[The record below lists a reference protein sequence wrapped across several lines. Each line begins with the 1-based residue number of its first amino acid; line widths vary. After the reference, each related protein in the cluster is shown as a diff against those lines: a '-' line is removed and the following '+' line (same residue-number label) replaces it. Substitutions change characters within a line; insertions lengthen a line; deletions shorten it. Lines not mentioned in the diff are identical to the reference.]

1 MLAALALAFQA
12 PAPRDVIAPPEDIL
26 ASIVRLPDLEACS
39 SISKAAIESLR
50 FVRASSDWQAEFTA
64 HLDGESA
71 LTLLSPSAARWRV
84 LAAPAGMPLR
94 DLDARTSQLPQLDL
108 AGDFLPGFVS
118 ARRELRVVSSGPWT
132 VRVIASSASDVDVGW
147 ALVSDGN
154 AARAR
159 AWLQT
164 HGALRGEPA
173 AVVARM
179 ESELSLHGLEA
190 WLELEWAGRTSTL
203 RMRDDG
209 LHDDRLAGDGLF
221 GAWLPSE
228 VVGEVVARAHLSGL
242 KPRGARVQRSVP
254 LAFHVHEPK
263 LALDGVAEAT
273 RLADGRVELTL
284 GALLLDAPERLQVS
298 AEVWAHG
305 SRGSVPACWVS
316 RIQEPEV
323 DGRRARWRLRFD
335 ERWLE
340 LAGANGTLE
349 LRNVRV
355 QDPDT
360 SSVLASL
367 SSMPVLAPPHA
378 PRAASASLTSAAALL
393 AQATQPVGPFPAFS
407 GERPIQPGLVLT
419 HGYCST
425 GSIWPA
431 AQFTQPKYAFL
442 DLSANRSHDQ
452 FAQLIGSRADLA
464 GFSSFGVVGH
474 SQGGCAAL
482 HLFTYYT
489 SGLDHATGGRR
500 IQSLATPYQGTPL
513 ASLGFFTC
521 GTNSNLTPSGAATW
535 LAGIPTWA
543 RAEVSYWTTSNSGSA
558 CNVLASL
565 LLADPEDGTVERSR
579 GQLPGANSM
588 GHVTG
593 WCHTTGMSQP
603 AGYLDATRNAQMNAE
618 AAR

>member
-1 MLAALALAFQA
+1 MNKQRRAKIEAELLAA
-12 PAPRDVIAPPEDIL
+12 RT
-26 ASIVRLPDLEACS
+26 
-39 SISKAAIESLR
+39 AIESLR

-263 LALDGVAEAT
+263 LALDGEGELIITSPPIRLTSDFFLANVAVREHGT
-273 RLADGRVELTL
+273 GK
-284 GALLLDAPERLQVS
+284 LLVAQIVGHFHVQQNKTDPGPAFQWERLLR
-298 AEVWAHG
+298 E
-305 SRGSVPACWVS
+305 
-316 RIQEPEV
+316 
-323 DGRRARWRLRFD
+323 AR
-335 ERWLE
+335 E
-340 LAGANGTLE
+340 L
-349 LRNVRV
+349 
-355 QDPDT
+355 
-360 SSVLASL
+360 
-367 SSMPVLAPPHA
+367 
-378 PRAASASLTSAAALL
+378 
-393 AQATQPVGPFPAFS
+393 
-407 GERPIQPGLVLT
+407 
-419 HGYCST
+419 
-425 GSIWPA
+425 
-431 AQFTQPKYAFL
+431 
-442 DLSANRSHDQ
+442 
-452 FAQLIGSRADLA
+452 
-464 GFSSFGVVGH
+464 
-474 SQGGCAAL
+474 SQ
-482 HLFTYYT
+482 
-489 SGLDHATGGRR
+489 
-500 IQSLATPYQGTPL
+500 
-513 ASLGFFTC
+513 
-521 GTNSNLTPSGAATW
+521 
-535 LAGIPTWA
+535 
-543 RAEVSYWTTSNSGSA
+543 
-558 CNVLASL
+558 
-565 LLADPEDGTVERSR
+565 
-579 GQLPGANSM
+579 
-588 GHVTG
+588 
-593 WCHTTGMSQP
+593 
-603 AGYLDATRNAQMNAE
+603 
-618 AAR
+618 